1 MADEAKWYVVHT
13 YSGYENKVASNL
25 EKVVENRQL
34 QDLIKEI
41 RVPTET
47 VTEIREDGKRKE
59 VERKIFPGYVIVK
72 MIVTDESWY
81 AVRNI
86 RGCTGFVGT
95 TTDPIPLTDEEVA
108 KLGVETKNIEVSFT
122 VGDSV
127 HITDGPF
134 EGFIGTVDAIDAGN
148 NRVTVI
154 VSMFGRETPVE
165 LEPDQVE
172 PVTED

>member
-1 MADEAKWYVVHT
+1 MSDEAKWYVIHT

-34 QDLIKEI
+34 QDLILEI

-72 MIVTDESWY
+72 MVVTDESWY

-95 TTDPIPLTDEEVA
+95 TTDPIPLTDAEVA
-108 KLGVETKNIEVSFT
+108 SLGVEMRSVEVSYEE
-122 VGDSV
+122 GDSV
-127 HITDGPF
+127 QIVDGPLD
-134 EGFIGTVDAIDAGN
+134 GFIGTVTALNIEGGTV
-148 NRVTVI
+148 RVV
-154 VSMFGRETPVE
+154 VSMFGRETPVDLE
-165 LEPDQVE
+165 LDQVE
-172 PVTED
+172 PVK

>member
-1 MADEAKWYVVHT
+1 MPDEAKWYVVHT

-25 EKVVENRQL
+25 EKTVENRQL

-47 VTEIREDGKRKE
+47 VIEIKEDGKKKE

-108 KLGVETKNIEVSFT
+108 KLGVETRSVEVSFA

-134 EGFIGTVDAIDAGN
+134 SGFVGTVDSIDTAN
-148 NRVTVI
+148 DRVTVI

-165 LEPDQVE
+165 LEIGQAE
-172 PVTED
+172 PAV